1 MTTITIE
8 EYAKDPDTVIKR
20 VENGEKITV
29 TDGDVSAVL
38 VTSDEYVRMH
48 TTGGTAET

>member
-20 VENGEKITV
+20 VENLNLLFWYIATQKRNISSRFEI
-29 TDGDVSAVL
+29 
-38 VTSDEYVRMH
+38 
-48 TTGGTAET
+48 

>member
-20 VENGEKITV
+20 VKKGEKITV

-38 VTSDEYVRMH
+38 VPSDEYIRMH
-48 TTGGTAET
+48 TTGGSAET

>member
-29 TDGDVSAVL
+29 TDGHVSAVL
-38 VTSDEYVRMH
+38 VPSDEYVRIQ
-48 TTGGTAET
+48 TTGGSAES

>member
-29 TDGDVSAVL
+29 TDGHVSAVL
-38 VTSDEYVRMH
+38 VTSDEYVSMH
-48 TTGGTAET
+48 NTGGSAES